1 MYGGLSTGVWYVMAV
16 DDSKHEIWC
25 QDCQLPSN
33 VTGALFD
40 FIEQSCDNFE
50 EFMSSLWGDKVTF

>member
-1 MYGGLSTGVWYVMAV
+1 MAV